1 MTAIHRHGD
10 LRTCAATTIVSGQ
23 GDVYANGKLISVDGD
38 TNTHAGGELIAS
50 GSTVIINGK
59 PVVVVGDLGEIDG
72 LFHVGGADA
81 ASTGSGD
88 VSAY

>member
-1 MTAIHRHGD
+1 MTAIHRHND
-10 LRTCAATTIVSGQ
+10 LRTCGATTIVSGQ

-38 TNTHAGGELIAS
+38 ENTHSGGALIAS

-59 PVVVVGDLGEIDG
+59 PVIVIGDLGEIDG
-72 LFHVGGADA
+72 LLHVGGADA